1 MSELLRLHLKNE
13 PKIEVAT
20 DQKTYLKPFSI
31 WQTLIRGKI
40 DGGKR
45 E

>member
-1 MSELLRLHLKNE
+1 MSELLRLHLKGE
-13 PKIEVAT
+13 PEVKVAT

-31 WQTLIRGKI
+31 WETLSRNKLGE
-40 DGGKR
+40 KR

>member
-1 MSELLRLHLKNE
+1 MSELLRLHLKGE
-13 PKIEVAT
+13 PKVRVAT

-31 WQTLIRGKI
+31 WETLARGKI
-40 DGGKR
+40 GGR